1 MVKKYTDDEKPI
13 VAVKAQRKRY
23 VRKANVKQP
32 KLDVKDFLPKM
43 LKKSEETL
51 KRDVLKIK
59 EALSSEYSQLKKKV
73 TKRAE
78 EERAEIATKSTE
90 AVLKEQEKEDK
101 KLEKQIDESKL
112 RISDMTDALKS
123 DSKNRDKTLKAIM
136 LSLQTMSA
144 PKPTPIRVPPAIP
157 RSKKATLT
165 GPIITITPVPGPP
178 ILPPL
183 LLPAGPKTR
192 TIRVPRALPAVPKA
206 KKLVAALIT
215 PVTPPVSQMPS
226 PVGSPIIARAP
237 SPPTVGGAG
246 FKKKH
251 VNIALFG
258 KEEQF
263 KRGNISNSLAREMRQ
278 LRELKRN
285 KAVVIPNRDLIDA
298 ERPINYELSIL

>member
-215 PVTPPVSQMPS
+215 PVTPPVSQLAS
-226 PVGSPIIARAP
+226 PVSTRPASPA
-237 SPPTVGGAG
+237 GGAG